1 MSEITLQDLKARLDF
16 ERIKS
21 EPAVASL
28 ILSLAGRL
36 MAAKRSGDNMRRSG
50 ETYQKA
56 NQVRWLNHVKVKTD
70 KEKREE
76 RTEL

>member
-1 MSEITLQDLKARLDF
+1 MNDITFTDLKARLEF

-36 MAAKRSGDNMRRSG
+36 MAQKRSGDNMRRSG

-56 NQVRWLNHVKVKTD
+56 NQVRWLHHVKVKTD
-70 KEKREE
+70 KQKREE